1 MNSPNPALVS
11 QREAA
16 PLPRA
21 ALLVLCAA
29 YVLPGLVG
37 RDPWKSADIT
47 SFGYSV
53 GIASGRTGWLAPT
66 VGGLPADGALLPY
79 WIGAAFVRVL
89 SPLVDPIIAA
99 RIPFALLLAL
109 ALSFTWYAAYHLARS
124 ESAQPLPFAFG
135 GEATPVDYAR
145 AIADGAVL
153 ALIASIGLLQLGHE
167 TTPELVQLAAV
178 ALYLHGLAAGVAR
191 PMRGGAFAALA
202 LVVLAASGAPSVAML
217 LAAAGA
223 ATAPRRFATRA
234 PTPVPTSPAP
244 LPAPASAPTRETTVA
259 LAWIAIGAL
268 LAAGIATAL
277 GAWANRLGTAPGA
290 AQVLVLLRQIA
301 WFAWPSWLLVLWT
314 LWQWRKQLASWHIVV
329 PLAVTATLLA
339 AWLAM
344 AGSDRALMLAL
355 PALAVLAA
363 FALPTLQRSA
373 AAAIDWFSVFFFTIA
388 VATGWVFY
396 IAMQTGM
403 PAKIA
408 ANVAKLSPGYANVF
422 SWPELL
428 LALTGTLAWLWLVR
442 WRTGRNRH
450 PLWKSLVLPA
460 GGVSVCFLLVM
471 TLLLPPLDNARSYRA
486 MMQRIARIVP
496 AGACIA
502 APGMGRPQIVALEYF
517 GDWRVDATERASAS
531 HCEFLMLTRPHERPA
546 PSWQFVVRESRN
558 RAEDDATDI
567 YRRVAPVEAGAA
579 ATRDAA
585 KS

>member
-1 MNSPNPALVS
+1 LNSPNPALVS
-11 QREAA
+11 QREAE
-16 PLPRA
+16 PLPRV

-47 SFGYSV
+47 LFGYSV
-53 GIASGRTGWLAPT
+53 NIAGGRTGWLAPT
-66 VGGLPADGALLPY
+66 VGGVPADGALLPY
-79 WIGAAFVRVL
+79 WIGAAFVRML
-89 SPLVDPIIAA
+89 SPLVDPIVAA
-99 RIPFALLLAL
+99 RVPFALLLAL

-124 ESAQPLPFAFG
+124 KSAQPLPFAFG
-135 GEATPVDYAR
+135 GEAAPVDYAR

-153 ALIASIGLLQLGHE
+153 ALIASLGLLQLGHE

-178 ALYLHGLAAGVAR
+178 ALYLDGLAAGVAR
-191 PMRGGAFAALA
+191 PMRGGALAALA

-217 LAAAGA
+217 LAVVGA
-223 ATAPRRFATRA
+223 ATALRRHAA
-234 PTPVPTSPAP
+234 PEPTPLPTSPVPAVE
-244 LPAPASAPTRETTVA
+244 LPAETPKRDFALA
-259 LAWIAIGAL
+259 LAWLAMGAL

-277 GAWANRLGTAPGA
+277 GAWANRLGAISSP
-290 AQVLVLLRQIA
+290 AQVLVLLRQIG

-329 PLAVTATLLA
+329 PLAATATLLA
-339 AWLAM
+339 AWLSM

-396 IAMQTGM
+396 VAMQTGI
-403 PAKIA
+403 PAKLA

-422 SWPELL
+422 SWPELV
-428 LALTGTLAWLWLVR
+428 LALAGTLAWLWLVR

-460 GGVSVCFLLVM
+460 GGVAVCFLLVM

-496 AGACIA
+496 PGACIA
-502 APGMGRPQIVALEYF
+502 APRMPQAQVVALEYF
-517 GDWRVDATERASAS
+517 GGWRVDATDRAADSA
-531 HCEFLMLTRPHERPA
+531 CDFLMLTRTPKPA
-546 PSWQFVVRESRN
+546 AAPWLFVVRESRN
-558 RAEDDATDI
+558 RAGDDVTDI
-567 YRRVAPVEAGAA
+567 YRRAGSAES
-579 ATRDAA
+579 ATAKRD
-585 KS
+585 